1 MQKVVVRAVASLAC
15 ALAVACVGE
24 RPEGAA
30 KADSSVGAERGP
42 AEGRAEREGLARALE
57 REGIDDPAVLEAIR
71 VVPRHEFV
79 PASQRELAYTD
90 RPLPIGHGQTIS
102 QPHVVALMTEL
113 AQIEPGD
120 RVLEV
125 GTGSG
130 YQAAVLAELGAE
142 VWSVEIV
149 EPLAREA
156 AANLARLGYDVRTRV
171 GDGYRGWPEAAPFDA
186 IVITAA
192 PPEVPRP
199 LLEQLAVG
207 GRLVVPVGDAWG
219 AQELVVITRTED
231 GFARERS
238 IPVRFVPMTGEAQRQ
253 GR

>member
-1 MQKVVVRAVASLAC
+1 MRNVVVRTIASLAC
-15 ALAVACVGE
+15 VLAVACAGE
-24 RPEGAA
+24 RREDEA
-30 KADSSVGAERGP
+30 KADSNVGAEQG
-42 AEGRAEREGLARALE
+42 AGEGRAEREALARALE
-57 REGIDDPAVLEAIR
+57 RDGIGDPAVLDAIR

-79 PASQRELAYTD
+79 PSSQRELAYAD
-90 RPLPIGHGQTIS
+90 RPLPIGHAQTIS
-102 QPHVVALMTEL
+102 QPYVVALMTEL
-113 AQIEPGD
+113 ARVEPGE

-156 AANLARLGYDVRTRV
+156 AADLARLGYDVRTRV

-231 GFARERS
+231 GLVRERS
-238 IPVRFVPMTGEAQRQ
+238 IPVRFVPMTGEAQRE